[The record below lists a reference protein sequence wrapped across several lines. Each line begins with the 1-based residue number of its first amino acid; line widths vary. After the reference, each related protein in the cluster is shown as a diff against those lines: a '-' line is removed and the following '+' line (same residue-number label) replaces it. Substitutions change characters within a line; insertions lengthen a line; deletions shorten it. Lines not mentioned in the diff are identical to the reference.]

1 MSSKRSVALVSVYAV
16 ILLAIVSCSYLLEPA
31 DDHEQDPDLIGTWY
45 LVANE
50 SLDQNQRYNRDI
62 DPKYNITV
70 KDEIGNVFTAESQG
84 IEFCGVRMDGL
95 IMFEYRFGEDTWIR
109 GNGSIVNGLLVMYET
124 HYYNDDNWFVSM
136 SKYSKNPERLGV
148 SLSPS
153 PDVQRKWDLRD
164 GQSHYYLSG
173 SPEGYDLQGRRFF
186 ISGMWGDIFRA
197 EMQQQ
202 VAVPVTTENPTGIE
216 VTTRLMNGIFVSEHD
231 GIRTAFMLD
240 SSGKMWTLTIQDG
253 LAVLRAIVISDSIST
268 MVVTQRIYF
277 DGIPPAIP
285 DAPDM
290 EGTWTS
296 DGSSSVYGD
305 GTTATAA
312 GNIVIEYK
320 WQEEYLFTGTIDF
333 PPTMTPSGT
342 LPAAGYVAYDQT
354 AYNGWLIR
362 LGTDLGSSEFKEG
375 YGFLSADGSS
385 MTAVGFIYDPADGK
399 NGVVF
404 YEFVKS

>member
-1 MSSKRSVALVSVYAV
+1 MISKRSIALVSVYAV
-16 ILLAIVSCSYLLEPA
+16 ILLAVVSCSYLLEPV
-31 DDHEQDPDLIGTWY
+31 DDREQNPDLVGTWH

-50 SLDQNQRYNRDI
+50 SLDQSQRYNRDI
-62 DPKYNITV
+62 AARYNIII

-84 IEFCGVRMDGL
+84 VEFCGVKMNDL

-109 GNGSIVNGLLVMYET
+109 GNGSIVNGILVMYET
-124 HYYNDDNWFVSM
+124 HYYNEDNWFVSV
-136 SKYSKNPERLGV
+136 SKYSKDPAKLSV

-164 GQSHYYLSG
+164 GQSHYFLGG

-202 VAVPVTTENPTGIE
+202 TLVGGDIV
-216 VTTRLMNGIFVSEHD
+216 VTTRLMNGVFVSEHD
-231 GIRTAFMLD
+231 GVRTAFMLD
-240 SSGKMWTLTIQDG
+240 SSGKMWTLSIQDG
-253 LAVLRAIVISDSIST
+253 LAVLRAIVISDSIDT
-268 MVVTQRIYF
+268 MVVTQRIYY

-290 EGTWTS
+290 DGVWTS
-296 DGSSSVYGD
+296 DGSSSIYGD

-312 GNIVIEYK
+312 GDIVIEYL
-320 WQEEYLFTGTIDF
+320 WQEDYLFTGTIDF
-333 PPTMTPSGT
+333 PVTMTPSGI
-342 LPAAGYVAYDQT
+342 LPAAGYVAYDPT
-354 AYNGWLIR
+354 AHNGWLIR

-375 YGFLSADGSS
+375 YGFLSDDGGS
-385 MTAVGFIYDPADGK
+385 MTAVGFIYEGGK